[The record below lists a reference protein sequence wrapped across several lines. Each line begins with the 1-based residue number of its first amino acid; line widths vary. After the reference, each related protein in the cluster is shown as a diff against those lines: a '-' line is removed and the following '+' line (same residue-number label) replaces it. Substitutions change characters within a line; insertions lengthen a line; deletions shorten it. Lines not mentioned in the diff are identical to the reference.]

1 MLRPNFEEPI
11 STAEQIIENNITVF
25 FGHRGQNWIDFF
37 ANSKIQAYQDLSKS
51 MILAKSWYDYNDR
64 LIPEGIIENGTHAF
78 VHYGLQPWDL
88 DLGRW
93 WKGDLVVGNY
103 GYAGY
108 LSNKKWHLN
117 KALYS
122 FY

>member
-11 STAEQIIENNITVF
+11 SSAEQMIEKNITVF
-25 FGHRGQNWIDFF
+25 FGANARAWIDFF

-51 MILAKSWYDYNDR
+51 MILAKGWNDYNDR
-64 LIPEGIIENGTHAF
+64 LIAEGIIENGTHAF
-78 VHYGLQPWDL
+78 VHFGLTNWDL

-93 WKGDLVVGNY
+93 WKGDAVLGNY

-108 LSNKKWHLN
+108 LSDIKWHLN
-117 KALYS
+117 KAVYS